1 MDTDNLD
8 IDAEFDTLLS
18 RVRQKQ
24 YFAFSRFGDGE
35 VRVLKEQSFTCPEWQ
50 LSGSKA
56 IAFRQALADSL
67 FYQHPDYLVGIPC
80 SCREHVDRYRAYL
93 LDNFD
98 LSQTQLT
105 FAALFVNAM
114 YRRLQRELVPE
125 LKAYPV
131 VLIANENTRL
141 DCFQKHGFNVKQ
153 FFPVPNNAWL
163 SFDQIVG
170 KIIQYLDT
178 HHLTDHLFLLSA
190 GPVANIIIPA
200 LHKRHPQNTYLDIG
214 SSLNAQLGLP
224 QGARNYL
231 QPLGWKRL
239 ARCVWHQPTKPGQ
252 ISCSS
257 LDKGKAYR
265 LLLRLRALATYPIA

>member
-1 MDTDNLD
+1 METPNLD
-8 IDAEFDTLLS
+8 MDAEFDQLLT
-18 RVRQKQ
+18 RVRQRR
-24 YFAFSRFGDGE
+24 YFAFSRFNDGE
-35 VRVLKEQSFTCPEWQ
+35 VRVLMDQSFTCPEWQ
-50 LSGSKA
+50 LSGDKA
-56 IAFRQALADSL
+56 AHFRQALADSL
-67 FYQHPDYLVGIPC
+67 RYQHPDYLVGIPC
-80 SCREHVDRYRAYL
+80 SCRESVDRFRNYL
-93 LDNFD
+93 RENFD

-105 FAALFVNAM
+105 FANLFVNAM

-153 FFPVPNNAWL
+153 FFPVPGNAWM
-163 SFDQIVG
+163 SFDQTVD
-170 KIIQYLDT
+170 KITQYADT
-178 HHLTDHLFLLSA
+178 HCLTDHLFLVGA

-200 LHKRHPQNTYLDIG
+200 LHKRHPQNTFLDIG
-214 SSLNAQLGLP
+214 SSLNSQLGLP

-265 LLLRLRALATYPIA
+265 LLLRLRALATYPMA